1 MASIT
6 IGPIYGGYHS
16 TTDVTGEEK
25 ILIINKGGKPSTI
38 KVNQILDKIDDE
50 IVDRIDDQV
59 IEKVENQIEEK
70 IDEII
75 DERLEN
81 IDPNNNLTWNE
92 VL

>member
-6 IGPIYGGYHS
+6 IGPISGGYHN
-16 TTDVTGEEK
+16 TADVTGEEK

-50 IVDRIDDQV
+50 IVDRIDDQI
-59 IEKVENQIEEK
+59 IEKIEDQI
-70 IDEII
+70 DDII
-75 DERLEN
+75 DDRLED
-81 IDPNNNLTWNE
+81 IDPNKSFNWNE

>member
-6 IGPIYGGYHS
+6 IGPISGGYPS

-50 IVDRIDDQV
+50 IVDRIDDQIIIK
-59 IEKVENQIEEK
+59 IEDQI
-70 IDEII
+70 DDII
-75 DERLEN
+75 DDRLDD
-81 IDPNNNLTWNE
+81 IDPNKSFNWNE

>member
-6 IGPIYGGYHS
+6 MGPLYTSNVGTS
-16 TTDVTGEEK
+16 TVTGDEK
-25 ILIINKGGKPSTI
+25 ILIINQSGKPSTI

-59 IEKVENQIEEK
+59 IDKVGDQIE
-70 IDEII
+70 DII

-81 IDPNNNLTWNE
+81 VDTTNNLKWNN
-92 VL
+92 V